1 MNTTM
6 RAKTTSALRLRGVLI
21 LALCASALTARA
33 AYDCDAD
40 YVNPWY
46 DTNGLTGD
54 LTNAVVNT
62 TVCYN
67 GHAGPYSLPGGSLLP
82 PLPPADGTFQLNR
95 SSVGEPFAEV
105 VPDAAIGDVLV
116 PPAGA
121 ITNQA
126 PVIYPDNAAFF
137 VLSTGQVIAT
147 SHGTVVLTWK
157 MTGGGTSVMT
167 YDVSGVA
174 TRRPE
179 KIFWTEAPYYSPVVS
194 LSGKFARIHYNDDVP
209 PPVVTTN
216 IVVLSETNS
225 VTNIVTDCSATVWI
239 DDSNGS
245 KSLRAQGCN
254 GLFVIE
260 LFDTGSFA
268 NQIGWEVVQ
277 VLAPDIIYQNAAI
290 GQRLLPQ
297 DTYYGIGSLQAQITS
312 GANATGDAT
321 LYRHSSSSGKSAMEG
336 WLYSVYQTVY
346 DPWDAE
352 VYWMNTGVAGIQWPI
367 EKDQYLAD
375 WPVDCQVMTYASGPT
390 NSAPTLIP
398 TALNPQLMPM
408 EEPIRNFALNN
419 GTLTVQTTGYGL
431 LKYTSQDENVW
442 FQAVQS
448 VAHDNSLVYDL
459 MPVPW
464 DVGTRLQPAVAQSAL
479 ALSELTAVDCGSG
492 PTVLGRQP
500 RTVELWANLHAGA
513 GLPLFSMGATNPLA
527 GFALRTVSIADNSL
541 VLAMDVNGAATNA
554 VLAGS
559 PDQWHHYALTYDGLN
574 LLLYFDGGNVA
585 AMTVI
590 LETLPGPF
598 SVGSASTTGNPNY
611 DRADVMEVRVWAEAR
626 TSEQLLGRMNQN
638 LSARDLMNAN
648 LLAYYPLNVS
658 DGAATLDFASGYI
671 APITSPYGYVAATAP
686 VTFGLDPW
694 SHYPGF
700 IYSGRSYNP
709 DFYAYP
715 MVTNNPN
722 SGSAIFAVHTNSP
735 LEIWW
740 ANRYQPAGLPAAI
753 YWPSLVTRYQPQWP
767 TNVPTLVLAHQ
778 TEADNALPDNA
789 DNASLYYQNDVTQV
803 GFNPNEEHALIFGNS
818 VYAIRNDL
826 NNPSYA
832 DSSAPLVLVEYTDR
846 DTGAASMLAFA
857 VVATNSQYGFNYPV
871 TVPELIEPMA
881 PLGYLANPNCTNTV
895 NSDGPAWVDRNFQ
908 WYAKRAGKD
917 GTSTETVQMNWCYEN
932 QPGFYYPGESPQ
944 PALGQEIP
952 FLSGHGSK
960 GQPQPVTYTISWPLN
975 CPKLWVG
982 DTLVKPDQQQVGLPD
997 ISDQLSVDILFQQSL
1012 PYGATTNSST
1022 TPTGVAV
1029 VQSVERPVNNDSRSV
1044 VLIDPT
1050 RYRSSTLR
1058 SNAFIF
1064 ALPSAVQQQ
1073 VVGGLTFF
1081 PDLPPQLNQRLWWQP
1096 TQAGS
1101 SLGQLRILG
1110 TNVVP
1115 AAGIPYLLLNLL
1127 GADEQ
1132 AAAVALSPN
1141 DNWQTAVKGLP
1152 TNVVEI
1158 TSGDQPF
1165 DSLALS
1171 AGIGRGQGYVTLAF
1185 NNGNK
1190 VPPGTPI
1197 SLACF
1202 QVVPPLATGEVK
1214 AIPPADVL
1222 NEQMTMRHTTDCA
1235 GHPENYRFDWRYNPP
1250 DGPTNNPYSAWP
1262 AYPTGVGANQITF
1275 GKGQPLFTL
1284 SDNYFVCRY
1293 QSLDPLNPAGT
1304 NWSAWTQ
1311 PMIAESWVKRAMN
1324 AINPYNQ
1331 RVVNYQQQ
1339 PPDYTINMIALAGEP
1354 YLGDVALISAHIND
1368 FGLIEIYWTIFN
1380 RALNMIAA
1388 LPGGGDQAMN
1398 DTLRYAATRLNA
1410 LYMLLG
1416 NEAYADALDP
1426 TIGFSAQSDW
1436 DGYGDILNRASSL
1449 FCFMNQ
1455 VPTLLDEEL
1464 CLLRGRDN
1472 KLTLGVKE
1480 APIYNRLMWNFS
1492 KGIDG
1497 GELAYA
1503 LNYGIADAQGNLS
1516 GTMSETDAKKLYPQ
1530 GHGDAWGHYL
1540 SALTLYYKL
1549 LHTTNYVWI
1558 ADSTAM
1564 DLGGVTVDVG
1574 YYDEEK
1580 FAETAAAR
1588 VRTGQDIVRRTF
1600 QQTYQSA
1607 PSGLWSGYRD
1617 TDTNRC
1623 WGVGD
1628 WGVRAGQGAY
1638 FDWLTV
1644 NSLLPTH
1651 DTNPSHT
1658 GIQVIDRSTVRALGT
1673 LSAAGQS
1680 LQNVVDGAD
1689 GDLNPLGLARNIMPF
1704 DISPAGIDAGQSH
1717 FEQIY
1722 DRALVALNNA
1732 QTALDQAQGASQR
1745 LRRQATS
1752 FNNYVTDT
1760 VAQNE
1765 SNARSRLLE
1774 IFGTPYSDDIGPGQS
1789 YPDGYD
1795 GPDLYHFMCVD
1806 LSAIGGAASGFT
1818 NSVSIWLPAITNTL
1832 SFSPAASG
1840 NLGLGSNQVTF
1851 VLNNEGALG
1860 TPTNWTGIRSR
1871 PGEYQIAKQAYLQ
1884 GMVELK
1890 ESYIKIQLQVA
1901 GISSAVD
1908 SFNSYHTRLVGQFS
1922 YMMAQDALYL
1932 TSLTSKLL
1940 ADAKAKK
1947 ADFSQESHLLAGIM
1961 NQLAEPFVDGFVEG
1975 VIGGLA
1981 DGDITGLTVDP
1992 GIAGRDAAMA
2002 TTYDLTIADK
2012 AEASM
2017 WATVAKVADLA
2028 MTTSQQALNNWT
2040 WVGNNS
2046 DALQSRLSAIKA
2058 QTALLPPMIQEV
2070 QAKSLAVNQLAAK
2083 CQALGAEGTDLLG
2096 QLSGARAAGAWRV
2109 QNARYADMTLRIFR
2123 DESLRKYSDTFDLAA
2138 KYAYMA
2144 ASAYDYETALLSGD
2158 PTAMAGSQ
2166 FMDRILRTRSL
2177 GAVVNGQPLPANGYG
2192 DAGLADALARMK
2204 GDWSVLK
2211 GRLGFN
2217 NPDTETSRFS
2227 LRTELFRIAPGSASD
2242 ATWQNQLQLCQ
2253 VDLTTIPEYNNYC
2266 KALGTP
2272 STTNEP
2278 GLMITF
2284 STTIMPGQ
2292 NFFGQDLA
2300 GGDNAYDPTHSATKI
2315 RSVGVWFASYTNAFG
2330 SGMAN
2335 APRVYLFPVGADLMR
2350 SPSRSSGEFI
2360 RSWSVFDQALPV
2372 PYNVSAADVNAP
2384 NWIPYFDSLS
2394 ENFAA
2399 ARRFASLRAYH
2410 DNGNF
2415 TPAELCTN
2423 ARLIGRSVWN
2433 TKWMLLIPGRTLLA
2447 DPVEGLNRFIYGPM
2461 KTGLMSSG
2469 RSMQGVTD
2477 IKLFFNT
2484 YSFSGD

>member
-1 MNTTM
+1 MDLEM
-6 RAKTTSALRLRGVLI
+6 RTKTSGSWRWRGALI
-21 LALCASALTARA
+21 LALCCGAPTARA

-54 LTNAVVNT
+54 LTNGIVYA

-67 GHAGPYSLPGGSLLP
+67 GHSGPYGVPGGFTPSLPT
-82 PLPPADGTFQLNR
+82 DGTYQLNR
-95 SSVGEPFAEV
+95 MSVGEPFAEV
-105 VPDAAIGDVLV
+105 VPDAAIGDVLA
-116 PPAGA
+116 PPVGA
-121 ITNQA
+121 KPNQG
-126 PVIYPDNAAFF
+126 PVATFPANAAFF

-147 SHGTVVLTWK
+147 SHGSVVLQWMMADGST
-157 MTGGGTSVMT
+157 TTVT
-167 YDVSGVA
+167 YEVSGVA

-179 KIFWTEAPYYSPVVS
+179 KLFWTETPYYSPAVS
-194 LSGKFARIHYNDDVP
+194 LNGKFARIHYNDDVL

-216 IVVLSETNS
+216 NVTSGG
-225 VTNIVTDCSATVWI
+225 TNIVTDYSATVWI

-260 LFDTGSFA
+260 LFDTGAFA

-277 VLAPDIIYQNAAI
+277 VLAPDIVYQNVAI

-297 DTYYGIGSLQAQITS
+297 DTYYGVGSLQAQITS
-312 GANATGDAT
+312 GANDTTAT
-321 LYRHSSSSGKSAMEG
+321 LYLHSSSSGKSKMEG
-336 WLYSVYQTVY
+336 WLYSVYETLN

-352 VYWMNTGVAGIQWPI
+352 VYWMNTGVAGIQWPV
-367 EKDQYLAD
+367 EKDWYEAG
-375 WPVDCQVMTYASGPT
+375 WPVDCQVMTYAPGLT

-398 TALNPQLMPM
+398 TALNPEIMPM
-408 EEPIRNFALNN
+408 ETPLDNFALNN
-419 GTLTVQTTGYGL
+419 GVLTVQTNGYVL
-431 LKYTSQDENVW
+431 LKYISQDENVW
-442 FQAVQS
+442 FQVVQS
-448 VAHDNSLVYDL
+448 VAHDNALLYDL

-464 DVGTRLQPAVAQSAL
+464 DVATKVQPVVVQSAL
-479 ALSELTAVDCGSG
+479 ALSELTSVNCGTG

-500 RTVELWANLHAGA
+500 RTVELWANLHAGD
-513 GLPLFSMGATNPLA
+513 GLPLFSMGATNALG
-527 GFALRTVSIADNSL
+527 GFALRPVSITDSN
-541 VLAMDVNGAATNA
+541 VVVAMDVNGAATNV
-554 VLAGS
+554 VLSCRPG
-559 PDQWHHYALTYDGLN
+559 QWHHYAMTYDGLN
-574 LLLYFDGGNVA
+574 LVLYFDGGNVA
-585 AMTVI
+585 SMTAV

-598 SVGSASTTGNPNY
+598 IVGSDNTTGNTNY

-626 TSEQLLGRMNQN
+626 TSEQLLGLMHQN
-638 LSARDLMNAN
+638 LSAKDLLNAN

-658 DGAATLDFASGYI
+658 GGVTTLDFVSGYI

-686 VTFGLDPW
+686 VTFDLGPW

-700 IYSGRSYNP
+700 IYSGRYYNP

-722 SGSAIFAVHTNSP
+722 SGSAIFAVHTNST

-753 YWPSLVTRYQPQWP
+753 YWPSLVTCYQPQWP

-789 DNASLYYQNDVTQV
+789 VNASVYYQNDVTQV

-826 NNPSYA
+826 NKAALS
-832 DSSAPLVLVEYTDR
+832 DSSAPLVLVEYTDG
-846 DTGAASMLAFA
+846 DTGEASMVAYA

-871 TVPELIEPMA
+871 TVPNLIEPMA
-881 PLGYLANPNCTNTV
+881 PLSFLANPNCSNTAV
-895 NSDGPAWVDRNFQ
+895 PNGPAWLDRNLQ
-908 WYAKRAGKD
+908 LWAYRAGTD
-917 GTSTETVQMNWCYEN
+917 GVSPETVQVNWCYQN

-952 FLSGHGSK
+952 FLSGQGSK
-960 GQPQPVTYTISWPLN
+960 GRPQPVTYTINWPANPPPLHI
-975 CPKLWVG
+975 G

-997 ISDQLSVDILFQQSL
+997 ISDQLSVDILYQQSL
-1012 PYGATTNSST
+1012 AYFYVRNDYTTATGIRRTNS
-1022 TPTGVAV
+1022 
-1029 VQSVERPVNNDSRSV
+1029 VEQPDNNISNCV

-1050 RYRSSTLR
+1050 RYRSS
-1058 SNAFIF
+1058 SAAPFG
-1064 ALPSAVQQQ
+1064 LPSDVKQQ
-1073 VVGGLTFF
+1073 VVNGWTYF

-1096 TQAGS
+1096 TQSGS

-1115 AAGIPYLLLNLL
+1115 AAGLPYLLLNLL
-1127 GADEQ
+1127 GADER
-1132 AAAVALSPN
+1132 AAALPLSVN
-1141 DNWQTAVKGLP
+1141 ANWKAAVNGLP
-1152 TNVVEI
+1152 TDVVTI
-1158 TSGDQPF
+1158 TNGNQPF
-1165 DSLALS
+1165 DSLALT
-1171 AGIGRGQGYVTLAF
+1171 AGIGRGTGYVTVAF
-1185 NNGNK
+1185 GAATNL
-1190 VPPGTPI
+1190 PPGTPI

-1202 QVVPPLATGEVK
+1202 QVLPPLVTGEVK

-1235 GHPENYRFDWRYNPP
+1235 GHPENYQFDWRYNTT
-1250 DGPTNNPYSAWP
+1250 DSNTNYSAWLS
-1262 AYPTGVGANQITF
+1262 YPGGVGANQITF
-1275 GKGQPLFTL
+1275 GSGQPLFTL
-1284 SDNYFVCRY
+1284 SDNFFVCRY
-1293 QSLDPLNPAGT
+1293 QSIDPINPAGT
-1304 NWSAWTQ
+1304 NWSAWTK
-1311 PMIAESWVKRAMN
+1311 PMIAESWVKRSMN

-1331 RVVNYQQQ
+1331 RVANYQQQ

-1354 YLGDVALISAHIND
+1354 YLGDVALNSAHIND

-1380 RALNMIAA
+1380 RALNMTAA
-1388 LPGGGDQAMN
+1388 LPGGGDQSIN

-1436 DGYGDILNRASSL
+1436 DGYGDILTRASSL

-1464 CLLRGRDN
+1464 CLLRGRDD
-1472 KLTLGVKE
+1472 KLDPGVQE

-1503 LNYGIADAQGNLS
+1503 LNYGIANAQGNLS
-1516 GTMSETDAKKLYPQ
+1516 GTMSELDAKRLYPQ

-1558 ADSTAM
+1558 ADCTDM
-1564 DLGGVTVDVG
+1564 DLGGVTVAVE

-1600 QQTYQSA
+1600 QQTYQTA
-1607 PSGLWSGYRD
+1607 PSGLWTGYRD
-1617 TDTNRC
+1617 SDTNRC

-1644 NSLLPTH
+1644 NSLLPTQ
-1651 DTNPSHT
+1651 DTNPAHT

-1673 LSAAGQS
+1673 LSSAGQS

-1689 GDLNPLGLARNIMPF
+1689 GDLNPLGLAKNIMPF

-1765 SNARSRLLE
+1765 RNTRSRLLE
-1774 IFGTPYSDDIGPGQS
+1774 IFGTPYTDDIGPGQN

-1795 GPDLYHFMCVD
+1795 GPDLYHFMYVD
-1806 LSAIGGAASGFT
+1806 LSAFENNTPRFT
-1818 NSVSIWLPAITNTL
+1818 NWVSIPLPSISTN
-1832 SFSPAASG
+1832 FSSRPTVAG
-1840 NLGLGSNQVTF
+1840 NLHTETNNVTF
-1851 VLNNEGALG
+1851 TMDNEGAMG
-1860 TPTNWTGIRSR
+1860 PPPNWIGSR
-1871 PGEYQIAKQAYLQ
+1871 LHPGEYQIAKQAYLQ
-1884 GMVELK
+1884 GMVELQ
-1890 ESYIKIQLQVA
+1890 ESYNKIQTQVL
-1901 GISSAVD
+1901 GIQSAVNY
-1908 SFNSYHTRLVGQFS
+1908 FNSYHAQIVGQFS
-1922 YMMAQDALYL
+1922 YMMVQNTASLVALG
-1932 TSLTSKLL
+1932 SKLR
-1940 ADAKAKK
+1940 ADARTQA
-1947 ADFSQESHLLAGIM
+1947 AELSVESYLLDGIM
-1961 NQLAEPFVDGFVEG
+1961 HQLGSRFVVGAGGG

-1981 DGDITGLTVDP
+1981 EGTIEVDVSDP
-1992 GIAGRDAAMA
+1992 GVQERRADAVSARLDA
-2002 TTYDLTIADK
+2002 LGDK
-2012 AEASM
+2012 A
-2017 WATVAKVADLA
+2017 V
-2028 MTTSQQALNNWT
+2028 TTGWSTAAQIAQILMSSLDQALKQ
-2040 WVGNNS
+2040 WVWVDNNS
-2046 DALQSRLSAIKA
+2046 DALQSRLSAIRSQIA
-2058 QTALLPPMIQEV
+2058 VLLPMTQEV
-2070 QAKSLAVNQLAAK
+2070 RAKSLAVSQLAAK
-2083 CQALGAEGTDLLG
+2083 CAALAAEGTDLVG

-2192 DAGLADALARMK
+2192 DAGLADSLARMK

-2227 LRTELFRIAPGSASD
+2227 LRTELFRIAPGSSSD
-2242 ATWQNQLQLCQ
+2242 ATWQNQLQLCE

-2266 KALGTP
+2266 KTLGTP
-2272 STTNEP
+2272 IPTNEP
-2278 GLMITF
+2278 GIMITF
-2284 STTIMPGQ
+2284 SSTIMPGQ
-2292 NFFGQDLA
+2292 NFFGKDLA

-2315 RSVGVWFASYTNAFG
+2315 RSVGVWFAGYTNAFG

-2350 SPSRSSGEFI
+2350 SPSRSSGETI
-2360 RSWSVFDQALPV
+2360 RSWNVFDQALPV
-2372 PYNVSAADVNAP
+2372 PYNVSASDVNAP

-2399 ARRFASLRAYH
+2399 PRRFASLRAYH
-2410 DNGNF
+2410 DSGNF

-2447 DPVEGLNRFIYGPM
+2447 DPVEGLNLFIYGPM
-2461 KTGLMSSG
+2461 KTGLMSGGG
-2469 RSMQGVTD
+2469 RTMQGVTD